1 MVREGSPWFLV
12 YIAIALAALY
22 PIVGALRPG
31 WEVMLTYG
39 TILAIGAMG
48 FNLLYHHAGLLSF
61 GHAAFV
67 AIGAYTVGLSA
78 RYFGLKALELQVL
91 AGALLAVLLALLVGA
106 VAVRYRGIFFA
117 ILMLVVGQ
125 IGWGFYVK
133 FYPITGG
140 TDGVRAPKPLLLL
153 SYDTAPLSYSAF
165 NSIYHYYS
173 LLWFVVMAVAMWYLV
188 NSPFGYTLRAI
199 RDAEDRAQSLGVI
212 AWRYKLLALAISAAY
227 AGIAGALYAPLN
239 RLVTP
244 DVAYWTFSGKL
255 VFMTI
260 LGGASYFL
268 GPIVGALVYTYIETI
283 AQLVT
288 IHWFL
293 VMGALIIAIM
303 VLMPEGILGLSKTR
317 LARRAGEALLS
328 PLRSLL
334 GG

>member
-1 MVREGSPWFLV
+1 MVRGGSPWTVVYLV
-12 YIAIALAALY
+12 LAFAVLY

-39 TILAIGAMG
+39 VILSIAAMG
-48 FNLLYHHAGLLSF
+48 FNLLYHHLGLLSF

-67 AIGAYTVGLSA
+67 AVGAYTVGLSA
-78 RYFGLKALELQVL
+78 RYFGLKALELQVI
-91 AGALLAVLLALLVGA
+91 AGALIAAFLALLVGS

-125 IGWGFYVK
+125 ITWGFYVK
-133 FYPITGG
+133 FYTVTGG

-153 SYDTAPLSYSAF
+153 SYDTSPLSYHAF
-165 NSIYHYYS
+165 NSLYHYYS
-173 LLWFVVMAVAMWYLV
+173 LVWFAALTVLMWYLV
-188 NSPFGYTLRAI
+188 NSPLGYTLRAI
-199 RDAEDRAQSLGVI
+199 RDAEDRVQSLGIVT
-212 AWRYKLLALAISAAY
+212 WRYKLSALVISAVY

-260 LGGASYFL
+260 LGGASHFL
-268 GPIVGALVYTYIETI
+268 GPIVGAVVYTYLETL

-293 VMGALIIAIM
+293 VLGVLIIAIM
-303 VLMPEGILGLSKTR
+303 ALLPEGILGLTR
-317 LARRAGEALLS
+317 TRRFRRASELLLS
-328 PLRSLL
+328 PLRFIL